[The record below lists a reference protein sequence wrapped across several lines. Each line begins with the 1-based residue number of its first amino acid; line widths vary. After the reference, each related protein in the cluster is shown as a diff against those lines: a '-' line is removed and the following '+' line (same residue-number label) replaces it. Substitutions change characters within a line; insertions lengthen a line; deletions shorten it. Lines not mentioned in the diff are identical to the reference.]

1 MNTILVPLDGSE
13 LARTALPYAQMLA
26 STFSAHIHLLRVLS
40 STDQEDLFISPSS
53 ALYKRTSALGVNKE
67 RTHRIWTMLR
77 QQAEAD
83 LQTQAALLR
92 EAGFEVLVDIRV
104 GSPAETIVKITEHE
118 SVNMIVMATHG
129 YSGLRRWALGSVT
142 DKVVRATTTPVFV
155 IRGNTIDTAVVPKI
169 KRIMVPVDGSSL
181 SRQALPCA
189 LEMAVHA
196 GAELLLL
203 RAVPPVSVEY
213 YNMGGMNGQP
223 MPVTM
228 EHNRAEYYE
237 QVIHEMRA
245 LSDELKQHNVP
256 ITTHVTTG
264 YPAEVIVDEAE
275 RHHVDVIVMATH
287 GYGGLQRWALGSV
300 ADKVLHVTST
310 PLVMVHAHNFDS

>member
-13 LARTALPYAQMLA
+13 LAQAALPYAQLLA
-26 STFSAHIHLLRVLS
+26 STFSARIYLLRVLS
-40 STDQEDLFISPSS
+40 SADQEDLFISPSS
-53 ALYKRTSALGVNKE
+53 ALYKRTNASGMNRE

-77 QQAEAD
+77 EQAEAD
-83 LQTQAALLR
+83 IQAQAALLR
-92 EAGFEVLVDIRV
+92 EAGFEVLVDVRV
-104 GSPAETIVKITEHE
+104 GPPAETIVKITDREP
-118 SVNMIVMATHG
+118 VNMIVMATHG
-129 YSGLRRWALGSVT
+129 YSGMRRWALGSVT

-155 IRGNTIDTAVVPKI
+155 VRGDTIGTAVAPKI
-169 KRIMVPVDGSSL
+169 NRIMVPLDGSAL

-189 LEMAVHA
+189 LEMAIHA

-203 RAVPPVSVEY
+203 RAVPPVSMEY

-223 MPVTM
+223 MPVTL
-228 EHNRAEYYE
+228 EHNRSEFYE
-237 QVIHEMRA
+237 QVIHEMHA
-245 LSDELKQHNVP
+245 LSDELKQHNVS
-256 ITTHVTTG
+256 ITTHVATG

-275 RHHVDVIVMATH
+275 RHQVDVIVMATH

-310 PLVMVHAHNFDS
+310 PLVMFHAHNFDS